1 MVNRPDNP
9 SRYSPDHK
17 TSMTE
22 RPILVESRFSAS
34 SVWSLLAL
42 SELTSEGPLR
52 FPRLLERVEGVSQ
65 KSMIATLRGLER
77 YGLVRRSITVQI
89 PIRLDY
95 EATVFQHELIV
106 RFQRFLELVYG
117 KGRGVQSCTTEL

>member
-1 MVNRPDNP
+1 
-9 SRYSPDHK
+9 
-17 TSMTE
+17 MTE

-77 YGLVRRSITVQI
+77 YGLVRRSITVQV